1 MSQKQIRCN
10 TNEYQALNIPRR
22 RQIEEHLEKEK
33 QRGADAAQIAAHKTR
48 EAKLNLSH
56 DEVQQR
62 HREIA
67 EAFGNQPDRV
77 VRASKETARD
87 IEQEAP
93 HRIVQSAMTFSKERN
108 LEREAVVDERE
119 LLRDALRRSMGDAT
133 FTEVRTE
140 FEKRIGAGEF
150 IEAG

>member
-1 MSQKQIRCN
+1 VYRSELAARLKTLGYEIERGKSGQPEIKGHSE
-10 TNEYQALNIPRR
+10 EYLAASSPRR
-22 RQIEEHLEKEK
+22 RQIEEHLEKEN

-56 DEVQQR
+56 EEVQQC

-77 VRASKETARD
+77 VRAVKETVRD
-87 IEQEAP
+87 IGQEAP

-119 LLRDALRRSMGDAT
+119 LLRDALIHR
-133 FTEVRTE
+133 
-140 FEKRIGAGEF
+140 GANGV
-150 IEAG
+150 

>member
-1 MSQKQIRCN
+1 
-10 TNEYQALNIPRR
+10 
-22 RQIEEHLEKEK
+22 
-33 QRGADAAQIAAHKTR
+33 R

-56 DEVQQR
+56 EEVQRR

-77 VRASKETARD
+77 VRASKEMARD

-93 HRIVQSAMTFSKERN
+93 HKRVQSAMTFSKERN

-133 FTEVRTE
+133 FTDIRSE
-140 FEKRIGAGEF
+140 FEKRISTGEF
-150 IEAG
+150 IGVEKRTRDRKSTRLNSSHQITSYAVFCLKNIS